1 MNNENVIENKVCFSD
16 NNIFKENIFPKNNY
30 IEKKIIKSRNIV
42 GGSGNDRKI
51 SNCSGDNN
59 FEKNN
64 TNINSVLNSNI
75 ENNIKNLI
83 YQVESTRMKT
93 ENKFTKNNQLDSIV
107 EEINEE
113 ENYIKTKSKNKSDK
127 VICDNSFS
135 GKKYNTY
142 LSYDIELKNNIAIN
156 STGISSKFSTGKLTN
171 NIFDIPSDDDNNI
184 NYIEKNNIEN
194 EKENENKTFTDY
206 EHDTENTFLNSIK
219 PIENDNSISFI
230 NENNKIFLS
239 PLKKGLNDIDY
250 NNLVINN
257 MYNYNNSALN
267 KKNNNS
273 FDEMINKIPR
283 INNNFVRKITIDL
296 KNRDYIGNNKNT
308 TYIKK
313 RIKKSDKF
321 TSHNIKKLIIP
332 KIKEIKL
339 SFKKNIK
346 ENKKIFLNDNQK
358 LQKINKDFFLF
369 DNINLKSLIFQKEK
383 IYTKTMIVPTTN
395 INSILI
401 DNSYISIEEIEQI
414 RKNNIKDD
422 FSYLDKKKLSADKN
436 YLNSSTIITT
446 LDSENKIKNGCNN
459 DINNFNLLIN
469 NNNNNIHSRNKS
481 RNKIERKNNLP
492 HEKSSKINLSN
503 EYNSNEINKGNSFSN
518 KNVKENEN
526 KIDTLN
532 KIHLSNYNEQDK
544 KYDNFENQYSKEN
557 KFYVSIE
564 SYEEFIQNFIN
575 QTQKIMNELLSNNNS
590 QSKIVIHN
598 EKKGTDLDKLM
609 LDLER
614 NIKLLKY
621 NHLYILV
628 KKHYTREKED
638 KINIIKRGNII
649 MKRKNFSTF
658 FQKMINKIEEKLKLD
673 NIEYKKKYINKIL
686 EILICHKTINQFEI
700 KYSKKIYNEETK
712 FSPEILYN
720 RFDKIMNENNLGEKN
735 RSIFK
740 ILKDNGIINKKI
752 IFSTTIIIP
761 ILYGITYLSSFYNND
776 NIYK

>member
-1 MNNENVIENKVCFSD
+1 M
-16 NNIFKENIFPKNNY
+16 
-30 IEKKIIKSRNIV
+30 
-42 GGSGNDRKI
+42 
-51 SNCSGDNN
+51 
-59 FEKNN
+59 
-64 TNINSVLNSNI
+64 
-75 ENNIKNLI
+75 
-83 YQVESTRMKT
+83 
-93 ENKFTKNNQLDSIV
+93 
-107 EEINEE
+107 
-113 ENYIKTKSKNKSDK
+113 
-127 VICDNSFS
+127 
-135 GKKYNTY
+135 
-142 LSYDIELKNNIAIN
+142 
-156 STGISSKFSTGKLTN
+156 
-171 NIFDIPSDDDNNI
+171 
-184 NYIEKNNIEN
+184 
-194 EKENENKTFTDY
+194 
-206 EHDTENTFLNSIK
+206 
-219 PIENDNSISFI
+219 
-230 NENNKIFLS
+230 
-239 PLKKGLNDIDY
+239 
-250 NNLVINN
+250 
-257 MYNYNNSALN
+257 
-267 KKNNNS
+267 
-273 FDEMINKIPR
+273 
-283 INNNFVRKITIDL
+283 
-296 KNRDYIGNNKNT
+296 
-308 TYIKK
+308 
-313 RIKKSDKF
+313 
-321 TSHNIKKLIIP
+321 
-332 KIKEIKL
+332 
-339 SFKKNIK
+339 
-346 ENKKIFLNDNQK
+346 
-358 LQKINKDFFLF
+358 
-369 DNINLKSLIFQKEK
+369 
-383 IYTKTMIVPTTN
+383 
-395 INSILI
+395 
-401 DNSYISIEEIEQI
+401 
-414 RKNNIKDD
+414 
-422 FSYLDKKKLSADKN
+422 DKKKLSADKN

-459 DINNFNLLIN
+459 NINNFNLLI

-503 EYNSNEINKGNSFSN
+503 EYNSYEINKGNSFSN

-590 QSKIVIHN
+590 QSIIVIHN

-658 FQKMINKIEEKLKLD
+658 FQNMINKIEEKLKLD